1 LIQEFPCQVGS
12 IFMGDYMVKKL
23 SDGTVIEYEKL
34 PPMNPD
40 EKGDLEQQRINS
52 YFRLHSKK

>member
-1 LIQEFPCQVGS
+1 
-12 IFMGDYMVKKL
+12 MVKKL